1 MGSRR
6 RQLIKEL
13 TYYLWTRL
21 FLQGG
26 RSLDAVKLHIVV
38 IFAKQNRQDRQ
49 KINEHFRSLFTSSCR
64 AAAQCIKTSL
74 TKSHFIELR
83 AKRVLR
89 FFQPFLAFEKLFRP
103 FKLCLYSKLCNKIIT
118 VKKVYKVF

>member
-49 KINEHFRSLFTSSCR
+49 KINEHFRSLFTSSFR
-64 AAAQCIKTSL
+64 AATVYQNIFK
-74 TKSHFIELR
+74 KSHFIELR

-89 FFQPFLAFEKLFRP
+89 FFQPFLPFEKLFKP
-103 FKLCLYSKLCNKIIT
+103 LKLCFYSK
-118 VKKVYKVF
+118 